1 MDNLDGTN
9 FTAQSDRSETAAER
23 RVVGGYWFM
32 TPSNLIAG
40 LLIGIAND
48 SWLAVITVCFIWSL
62 VFCVYVS
69 MFDTGR
75 KTATIS
81 HFENTDRKPMWGM
94 SHTAAFYFIEFN
106 TALTTS
112 LVVASLAYVIKRLV
126 S

>member
-1 MDNLDGTN
+1 MI
-9 FTAQSDRSETAAER
+9 
-23 RVVGGYWFM
+23 
-32 TPSNLIAG
+32 PSNFIAG
-40 LLIGIAND
+40 ILIGIAND
-48 SWLAVITVCFIWSL
+48 SWLAVITVCFMWSL

-69 MFDTGR
+69 MFDTRR

-94 SHTAAFYFIEFN
+94 SHTAFYFIEFN

-112 LVVASLAYVIKRLV
+112 LVVAFLAYVIKGLV